1 MHTTM
6 RTVRAV
12 ALFLCAPAAS
22 LQPALGQEACTPDT
36 GTLGVSRTVAIDTS
50 QGPLYGGKYKGGG
63 LLKDREVVLTF
74 DDGPLR
80 ATTRPILDALAAQCT
95 RATFF
100 MLGRMALADP
110 ELVKEVA
117 RRGHTVAT
125 HTWSHSNL
133 QRLSPEEGEA
143 EIELGLSAIQHALG
157 RPAAPFFRFPFL
169 RDTPAS
175 LGYLRERHLAAF
187 ALDIDS
193 RDFETKDAA
202 VVNER
207 VLKDLAARGKGIIL
221 LHDIHASTA
230 KAVPSLLA
238 ELKERG
244 YRIVH
249 LRAKAGA
256 ETLTDYDTA
265 VREEVERRRL
275 AASGNPL
282 AKRSVTWPLTDLSPE
297 TAVKS
302 KQAPSTAGAQPPEP
316 GADDWTADVWRQ

>member
-1 MHTTM
+1 
-6 RTVRAV
+6 
-12 ALFLCAPAAS
+12 
-22 LQPALGQEACTPDT
+22 
-36 GTLGVSRTVAIDTS
+36 
-50 QGPLYGGKYKGGG
+50 
-63 LLKDREVVLTF
+63 
-74 DDGPLR
+74 
-80 ATTRPILDALAAQCT
+80 
-95 RATFF
+95 

-133 QRLSPEEGEA
+133 QLLSPEEGEA
-143 EIELGLSAIQHALG
+143 EIELGLSAIRQALG
-157 RPAAPFFRFPFL
+157 RPVAPFFRFPFL

-175 LGYLRERHLAAF
+175 LDYLRERHLAAF

-202 VVNER
+202 AVNER
-207 VLKDLAARGKGIIL
+207 VMRDLAARGKGIVL
-221 LHDIHASTA
+221 LHDIHAWTA

-249 LRAKAGA
+249 LKAKAGA
-256 ETLTDYDTA
+256 KTLTDYDAA

-275 AASGNPL
+275 AASGHPL
-282 AKRSVTWPLTDLSPE
+282 AKRSVAWPLTDLSPE
-297 TAVKS
+297 KTVKS
-302 KQAPSTAGAQPPEP
+302 KEAPSTAGPQPPGP
-316 GADDWTADVWRQ
+316 GEDDWTTDVWRR